1 MPTFGRQFLIPKRV
15 ADRLLHPVT
24 SQTPIHVTRL
34 MQLNEARLDI
44 ICNPHKAILQRY
56 HPIGVMAGC
65 FKFSRAPQ
73 KINAIGLNADGQQ

>member
-34 MQLNEARLDI
+34 MQPNDARFDI
-44 ICNPHKAILQRY
+44 VCNRPKAILQRY
-56 HPIGVMAGC
+56 HPIGMMAGC
-65 FKFSRAPQ
+65 FKFSRCPT
-73 KINAIGLNADGQQ
+73 KN